1 MSASETGNRTP
12 RRSSTRPA
20 TGEITVSTQA
30 PTTKTAAIPA
40 APQPAA
46 ARWSGARV
54 ERTPKRND
62 GSAIRTSPPTKRL
75 SRSARPMAASDGTS
89 GGTDS
94 RRSVQ
99 TASTTESPAS
109 AVKTT
114 SRPTSTAIAPTTGP
128 SSAPNTAAP
137 MAVPITSPRR
147 ALGVAAS
154 SQAKAPAHVKPLPT
168 PCRKRAPASGQKPWA
183 NAKPRLARPM
193 SARPTR
199 TARRGPSRAAAA
211 PPGSPPT
218 SAPAA

>member
-1 MSASETGNRTP
+1 
-12 RRSSTRPA
+12 
-20 TGEITVSTQA
+20 
-30 PTTKTAAIPA
+30 
-40 APQPAA
+40 
-46 ARWSGARV
+46 
-54 ERTPKRND
+54 
-62 GSAIRTSPPTKRL
+62 
-75 SRSARPMAASDGTS
+75 MAASDGTS

-114 SRPTSTAIAPTTGP
+114 SRPTSTAAAPTTGP
-128 SSAPNTAAP
+128 SSAPKTAAP

-147 ALGVAAS
+147 PLGVAAS

-199 TARRGPSRAAAA
+199 TARRGTESGGGGSARQSADERPGRVGGDEDADPCLREVERVLEVGEQRRERRVEQRVHPDERADEEQEAAHCH
-211 PPGSPPT
+211 
-218 SAPAA
+218 AA